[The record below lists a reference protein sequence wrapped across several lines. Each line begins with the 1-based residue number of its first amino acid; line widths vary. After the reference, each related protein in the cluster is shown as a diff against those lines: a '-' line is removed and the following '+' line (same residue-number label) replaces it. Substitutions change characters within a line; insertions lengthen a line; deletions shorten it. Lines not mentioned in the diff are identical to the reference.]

1 MLNEAVLVMLG
12 GTTIAGVRSI
22 WSWKVRRKDQKED
35 KVENET
41 KVAAKAKISDIHLRL
56 NKIEGDDLKL
66 VEGRL
71 KALEATVMD
80 RKEMQELL
88 NSTLETHLNP
98 IVEIERKNSE
108 ELTGLKDR
116 LQRIE
121 IMEQLKAQFQ
131 KSQIPQES

>member
-12 GTTIAGVRSI
+12 GTTIAGVWSI
-22 WSWKVRRKDQKED
+22 WSWKVRRKDQKAD

-41 KVAAKAKISDIHLRL
+41 KVAAKAKISEIHLRL

>member
-12 GTTIAGVRSI
+12 GTTIAGVWSI

-121 IMEQLKAQFQ
+121 IMEQLKSQFQ